1 LNPADASTDAAA
13 KSWLKRVD
21 QLKQYVEQNPNEKI
35 PEFQFLT
42 DREWLNTAD
51 AGLGH
56 DDFQTEDE
64 YRRSMEMLRFQAEGK
79 FGDLVQRALR
89 EYSSANNGQFPNDLS
104 QLGPYCEPMVM
115 DTLRELYEIKPA
127 NILSERV
134 REDISAK
141 FDWVIT
147 RKQRVNSNSTSRLA
161 IFTYGDAYWQSPP

>member
-1 LNPADASTDAAA
+1 
-13 KSWLKRVD
+13 
-21 QLKQYVEQNPNEKI
+21 
-35 PEFQFLT
+35 
-42 DREWLNTAD
+42 
-51 AGLGH
+51 
-56 DDFQTEDE
+56 
-64 YRRSMEMLRFQAEGK
+64 
-79 FGDLVQRALR
+79 
-89 EYSSANNGQFPNDLS
+89 
-104 QLGPYCEPMVM
+104 M